1 MNIIAVRKI
10 LKKFDKRMTEYSI
23 PMKDK
28 YLESWMFAIQL
39 QPVRKSLNE
48 EYSNANLSELP
59 SEN

>member
-1 MNIIAVRKI
+1 M
-10 LKKFDKRMTEYSI
+10 KKFDKRMTEYSI

-28 YLESWMFAIQL
+28 DLESQMFAIQL
-39 QPVRKSLNE
+39 QPVRKSINE

>member
-28 YLESWMFAIQL
+28 YLESRMFAI
-39 QPVRKSLNE
+39 
-48 EYSNANLSELP
+48 
-59 SEN
+59 